1 MKKILTVCC
10 FALLL
15 VKTDA
20 QFSSANLVAGG
31 LTCSMCSK
39 AIYKALS
46 KVSFVDNVIT
56 DIKTTSYHINFK
68 DTIINPDQ
76 LRKAVEDAGFTILSL
91 VITTE
96 LKNVKIEKDTH
107 VRLQEKTFHFLQ
119 TNPVIINDTVQLQ
132 IVDKGFVSENTYKSY
147 KSATTLPCFESGKM
161 ASCCKSD
168 ELNLGERVYH
178 VTLVK

>member
-1 MKKILTVCC
+1 MKKIIFAFC
-10 FALLL
+10 FTLFL
-15 VKTDA
+15 VQTNA
-20 QFSSANLVAGG
+20 QFSNANLVAGG

-56 DIKTTSYHINFK
+56 DIKTTSYNIRFK

-76 LRKAVEDAGFTILSL
+76 LRKAVEDAGFTVLSL

-107 VRLQEKTFHFLQ
+107 IRLQDKTFHFLQ
-119 TNPVIINDTVQLQ
+119 TEQTIINDTVQLQ
-132 IVDKGFVSENTYKSY
+132 IVDKSYVSDKMYKTYK
-147 KSATTLPCFESGKM
+147 TTTTMNCFETGKM
-161 ASCCKSD
+161 ASCCND
-168 ELNLGERVYH
+168 DQGHTDERVYH
-178 VTLVK
+178 VILLK